1 MLRLFCKE
9 AITGR
14 KSREKNTKK
23 IIKLMIQE
31 SEGNVLFFY
40 TWEMKAA

>member
-1 MLRLFCKE
+1 MLALFCKE

-14 KSREKNTKK
+14 KSRGKTQRK

-31 SEGNVLFFY
+31 SEGNVFFFY
-40 TWEMKAA
+40 TLEMKAA